1 MRRSDKTF
9 ENLTMQV
16 AWRTPLAKLDAL
28 ERCLNDWLAREE
40 NRWFMPSTSVT
51 LQKID
56 FQRHLE
62 ITIGI
67 GHNGCVSRARA
78 RSFRRL
84 LLRRLCLLV
93 RDSACLLT

>member
-1 MRRSDKTF
+1 
-9 ENLTMQV
+9 MQV

-78 RSFRRL
+78 RGPFAA
-84 LLRRLCLLV
+84 CFCG
-93 RDSACLLT
+93 DFACLCVTLLAC